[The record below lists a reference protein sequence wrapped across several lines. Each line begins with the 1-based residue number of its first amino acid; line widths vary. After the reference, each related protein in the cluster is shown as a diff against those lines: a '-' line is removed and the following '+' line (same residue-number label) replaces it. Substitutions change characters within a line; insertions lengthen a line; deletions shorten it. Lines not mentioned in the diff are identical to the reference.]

1 MLIKKISLLFVLT
14 ALISLCGCSSIMR
27 PPSAAAFMGNY
38 GMDNATINV
47 GLALYGGDL
56 IDNDELPREV
66 REQTEYEIDQA
77 EWFFDGLFNVSW
89 KKGFLLYGFGL
100 ETFTPF
106 FQLGFVSPY
115 FGISTW
121 SSIYSPLNVEA
132 LYEEKHYWEG
142 VSLGAMLIQQVPI
155 GECVNLGVF
164 EHFSR
169 NGSEWKRTE
178 RLGGLFARD
187 IFSESRP
194 IFYREV
200 GGGAYVS
207 YRSKESVFSLEFRYG
222 RDVDYYRNRFS
233 LLFSASF
240 SRKDTEGTNS

>member
-1 MLIKKISLLFVLT
+1 M
-14 ALISLCGCSSIMR
+14 
-27 PPSAAAFMGNY
+27 
-38 GMDNATINV
+38 
-47 GLALYGGDL
+47 
-56 IDNDELPREV
+56 
-66 REQTEYEIDQA
+66 
-77 EWFFDGLFNVSW
+77 
-89 KKGFLLYGFGL
+89 
-100 ETFTPF
+100 
-106 FQLGFVSPY
+106 GFVSPY